1 MTDAFAEIVMP
12 VFHNVI
18 DLHSRLTGGEARSLA
33 DVKRMTS
40 GWVEEGRRRAL
51 SHPERKRSYD
61 LAMFGLVAWI
71 DEILTESKWGHDVGS
86 PEEILEWDLFASRD
100 RASLFYDHAE
110 AADQQGDADALE
122 VYLLAVTQGFRGELV
137 YDDAKL
143 HDWVHRV
150 YARVSEAGSLPAHPF
165 ARDSAETALF
175 RAQRGPALL
184 LMVSVLVSITA
195 IVTLAA
201 YLLGVHLA
209 YDARSRGP
217 ADDSTSHAPAAART
231 VLISTG

>member
-1 MTDAFAEIVMP
+1 MTDVFAEIVLP
-12 VFHNVI
+12 VFQNVI
-18 DLHSRLTGGEARSLA
+18 DLHTRLASGEPRSLVE
-33 DVKRMTS
+33 VKRMTS

-51 SHPERKRSYD
+51 GSSELKRSYD

-71 DEILTESKWGHDVGS
+71 DEILTESEWGRDVGS

-143 HDWVHRV
+143 HNWVHRV
-150 YARVSEAGSLPAHPF
+150 YGRVSEAGSLPAHPF
-165 ARDSAETALF
+165 ARESAATAHF
-175 RAQRGPALL
+175 RAQRGPSLL

-209 YDARSRGP
+209 YDARARGP
-217 ADDSTSHAPAAART
+217 AGDSAGHPPAATRT
-231 VLISTG
+231 VRIETG